1 MARGIERSA
10 IFRDDADR
18 NEFIRR
24 LGQIATVG
32 VFEVFAWA
40 LMPNHFHLLLKTGLA
55 PLSAA
60 MRSLLTGHA
69 IRFNRRHDRAGHV
82 FQNRY
87 RSIVCEEES
96 YFLELVRYIHLNPL
110 RAGIVGS
117 IAALDTYPYAGHS
130 AVLGIVQRRWQRTD
144 VVLSSF
150 GGLNATAQKSYRE
163 FVAQGAP
170 LGRRPELQGGGLVRS
185 AGSWTAVHELR
196 RAREAF
202 THDVP
207 QSVARKNPAPRPS

>member
-1 MARGIERSA
+1 MARRSSKPRASAAGRSRSLSTGEGGRCYFPLPSLAASTFLFCRGQRDGCYPWDVILAALAGARMPRGPRLDAPGTLHHVMARGIERSA

-87 RSIVCEEES
+87 RSIVCEEE
-96 YFLELVRYIHLNPL
+96 
-110 RAGIVGS
+110 
-117 IAALDTYPYAGHS
+117 
-130 AVLGIVQRRWQRTD
+130 
-144 VVLSSF
+144 
-150 GGLNATAQKSYRE
+150 
-163 FVAQGAP
+163 
-170 LGRRPELQGGGLVRS
+170 
-185 AGSWTAVHELR
+185 
-196 RAREAF
+196 
-202 THDVP
+202 
-207 QSVARKNPAPRPS
+207 